1 MNLKE
6 SFRYQNKFRQLID
19 EAEYILRE
27 QSNITKVKNTYLR
40 KKVMPE
46 AENETTYDVPNT
58 EYGGQITQ
66 IVRFLMFLLNSREA
80 LSKEIRKAK
89 SALEL
94 DMDSEIS
101 LNADRQRAASILSFM
116 NGISNSETVAIGGG
130 TGYRFNADGNQV
142 AYKCDVERV
151 ITINFDRNEIK
162 KLLAELNEK
171 SDEISAQ
178 LDCCLINSKVE
189 FTPLFNVNSSFD
201 EVFKQFA
208 ENN

>member
-6 SFRYQNKFRQLID
+6 SFRYQNKFRMLID
-19 EAEYILRE
+19 EAQYILRE

-46 AENETTYDVPNT
+46 AENEITYDVPNT
-58 EYGGQITQ
+58 EYSGQITQ
-66 IVRFLMFLLNSREA
+66 LVKFLVFLLNSREA

-89 SALEL
+89 NALEL

-101 LNADRQRAASILSFM
+101 LNADRQKAASILSFM
-116 NGISNSETVAIGGG
+116 NGISNSETISIGGG

-142 AYKCDVERV
+142 VYKCDVERAV
-151 ITINFDRNEIK
+151 TINFDRNEIK
-162 KLLAELNEK
+162 KNLTKLNEK
-171 SDEISAQ
+171 SDEVSAL

-189 FTPLFNVNSSFD
+189 FIPPFNVNSSFD
-201 EVFKQFA
+201 EVFKEFL